1 MNKKTVIQIAGGI
14 FLAATGIYIF
24 LKNVQISDLWNEILS
39 TEVWIILFVIILNP
53 VSLWLRSLR
62 WRLLLPD
69 KSCKKRRSL
78 FPVVMIGFM
87 LNNIFPARLGE
98 AARAVLLW
106 KRDEFT
112 FAQSAGS
119 LIIER
124 VLDALVF
131 LAFFFIPVF
140 SRSDLSGLVVY
151 ALIAS
156 GLFCG
161 IILVFIFYSI
171 YPGFGMRIIT
181 RMTGFL
187 PVKLHARVKKVS
199 KDLIS
204 NLEWVFSGRKVFLV
218 CILSLSVVLCQ
229 VLVMLLLANGEAAFG
244 ILGSMFG
251 VAFAAFGAVIP
262 LSPGYIGTLHAVLLQ
277 GLSFLGMELEK
288 AGAIAIL
295 YHAIGYFTVTAIG
308 LYYFFCT
315 KINVKELSDVREK
328 LERGALQEG

>member
-1 MNKKTVIQIAGGI
+1 MNKKTVLQIAGGTL
-14 FLAATGIYIF
+14 LAATGIYIF
-24 LKNVQISDLWNEILS
+24 LKNVQIHGLWNEILS
-39 TEVWIILFVIILNP
+39 TELWIILFAIILNP

-69 KSCKKRRSL
+69 KSCKKRKSL
-78 FPVVMIGFM
+78 FPFVMIGFM
-87 LNNIFPARLGE
+87 INNIFPARLGE

-106 KRDEFT
+106 KRDGFT

-140 SRSDLSGLVVY
+140 SRSDLNRLVGY

-171 YPGFGMRIIT
+171 YPGFGMRV
-181 RMTGFL
+181 MTSMTKIL
-187 PVKLHARVKKVS
+187 PVKLRVRVQKVS
-199 KDLIS
+199 KELIS
-204 NLEWVFSGRKVFLV
+204 NLEWVFSGRKVFSV
-218 CILSLSVVLCQ
+218 CVLSLSVVLCQ
-229 VLVMLLLANGEAAFG
+229 VLIMLLLANGEAAFG
-244 ILGSMFG
+244 IFGSMFG

-315 KINVKELSDVREK
+315 KINIEELSSVREK